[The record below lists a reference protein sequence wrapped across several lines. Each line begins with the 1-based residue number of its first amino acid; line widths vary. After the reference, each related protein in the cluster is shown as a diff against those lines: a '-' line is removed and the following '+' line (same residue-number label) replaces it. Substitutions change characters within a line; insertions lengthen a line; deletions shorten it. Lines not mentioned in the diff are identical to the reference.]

1 MAPQLFFLF
10 GVLLYGILHSTASD
24 RCAAPSTAQPRLSP
38 PYMLHCP
45 REEYENVHRC
55 IMEYGIQM
63 RLVNIPIACTRITLP
78 RRFVFFQKCFFFEYA
93 KVYTRYLEGRRL
105 CE

>member
-78 RRFVFFQKCFFFEYA
+78 RRFVFFQKCFFFRVRQGVHKIFGGE
-93 KVYTRYLEGRRL
+93 KVV
-105 CE
+105 

>member
-24 RCAAPSTAQPRLSP
+24 RCAAPSTALSP
-38 PYMLHCP
+38 PICCIAP
-45 REEYENVHRC
+45 EKKYENVHRC